1 MRHTKSRLE
10 TAPRRKR
17 IALAM
22 SWEMP
27 GQAEGV
33 VRYAYQA
40 GWNLRFISPVGGNEL
55 RAWKPDGIICQLWHE
70 NPDLVNAVQ
79 SSGVPTVDLYAFIP
93 SLKAARVRVDATAAG
108 RAAAGHLIERR
119 FRRLVHVGRWGWPKD
134 NNYVLGFEACAR
146 AEGVEVLHVMTDD
159 PAVRKKSDGW
169 DGQFGLTAERYP
181 QFIRNLTEKLANM
194 DRPPVAVF
202 CQNTLL
208 ALDLVDALVRRGLSI
223 PEQVAILAHWE
234 RPDENY
240 LAQVPLSYI
249 RDDNV
254 TQGYRAA
261 ATLDLLMQGKA
272 VPPVQWI
279 PPLPVVALESTDTL
293 AINDLRVSLALKHL
307 REHACDTGFAP
318 KLAAQNLGITVRTL
332 QRWFDEHVGQSPT
345 DYIAVRRVERA
356 AHLIRTSN
364 ASAALAARQA
374 GFSDYQQLKRA
385 LWKHKR
391 VTPRSLRLT
400 AARERPPA
408 TA

>member
-27 GQAEGV
+27 GQSEGV

-70 NPDLVNAVQ
+70 NPDLVSAVQ
-79 SSGVPTVDLYAFIP
+79 SAGVPTVDLYAFVP
-93 SLKAARVRVDATAAG
+93 SLKAVRVRVDATAAG

-134 NNYVLGFEACAR
+134 NNYVLGFDDGAR
-146 AEGVEVLHVMTDD
+146 AEGIEVLHFMTDD
-159 PAVRKKSDGW
+159 PANKKKSHTW
-169 DGQFGLTAERYP
+169 DGQFGMTADQYP
-181 QFIRNLTEKLANM
+181 QFILDLTEKLAHM
-194 DRPPVAVF
+194 HPLPIAVF
-202 CQNTLL
+202 CQSTLL
-208 ALDLVDALVRRGLSI
+208 ALDLVDALVQRGFSI
-223 PEQVAILAHWE
+223 PEQVAILTLWE
-234 RPDENY
+234 RPDENC

-261 ATLDLLMQGKA
+261 ATLDFLMQGKP

-318 KLAAQNLGITVRTL
+318 KLAAQDLGITVRTL

-345 DYIAVRRVERA
+345 DYIALRRVARA
-356 AHLIRTSN
+356 AHLMATSDLSF
-364 ASAALAARQA
+364 AKVARQA

-385 LWKHKR
+385 LRKYR
-391 VTPRSLRLT
+391 RTTPQSLRMA
-400 AARERPPA
+400 AARQRAPA